1 MLSESEKKT
10 PTDPTIF
17 STSDF
22 LTVQN
27 TGHNEKSHAH
37 FRADSLEVSVLEVSF
52 KCYVLLF
59 QGKIIF
65 KLSLS
70 RKGGVGGASA

>member
-10 PTDPTIF
+10 PTDPTVF

-37 FRADSLEVSVLEVSF
+37 FRADSLEVSVLGVRF
-52 KCYVLLF
+52 K
-59 QGKIIF
+59 
-65 KLSLS
+65 
-70 RKGGVGGASA
+70 

>member
-22 LTVQN
+22 LTIQN
-27 TGHNEKSHAH
+27 TGHNEKSYAH
-37 FRADSLEVSVLEVSF
+37 FRADSLEVSVLGVRF
-52 KCYVLLF
+52 KEILHFPDL
-59 QGKIIF
+59 K
-65 KLSLS
+65 S
-70 RKGGVGGASA
+70 KGFP